1 MVNYDINI
9 VRLMI
14 AYVWF
19 ALVSCITL
27 LIMTH
32 NQFFFFPFMYAVL
45 LYIYDKCTIF
55 CVFNG
60 CMVLRCSML
69 VLSRYMGT
77 ITGISDLDPV
87 RWPNSHW
94 RSVKVIKHS
103 TTIAIASD
111 NLLMVPFLTLYNGV
125 VQSTSGVVFDVWV
138 RTCIISKW

>member
-1 MVNYDINI
+1 MCD
-9 VRLMI
+9 LL
-14 AYVWF
+14 WF
-19 ALVSCITL
+19 LALLGYAQDRQTSS
-27 LIMTH
+27 IMAH
-32 NQFFFFPFMYAVL
+32 NHFFFL
-45 LYIYDKCTIF
+45 LCMLCCYTYMIDVQYF

-103 TTIAIASD
+103 TTIAVASD
-111 NLLMVPFLTLYNGV
+111 NLFMVPYF
-125 VQSTSGVVFDVWV
+125 
-138 RTCIISKW
+138 